1 MHALC
6 RFVWAEAFELT
17 VVPVH
22 VDLQPFGGRPPMDD
36 RLHHDDVPW

>member
-17 VVPVH
+17 VV
-22 VDLQPFGGRPPMDD
+22 QPYYIAGRPMDD
-36 RLHHDDVPW
+36 RLHHDDVR